1 MSITQVAFILISVVT
16 LGSALAMVTSRT
28 VFVAALWMV
37 SAFVGVAAL
46 YVLLEA
52 GFLAAIQL
60 LVYAGGI
67 AVLILFAIMLT
78 PRVMQ
83 PMEEASRFNDQW
95 IYVAAVSAFLFA
107 GFWVLAIRTAWPVNL
122 QQVTGNNVF
131 LLGRGFM
138 TQYLLPF
145 EVTSALLLVALV
157 GAIVIARD

>member
-1 MSITQVAFILISVVT
+1 MSITQVAFILISAIT

-37 SAFVGVAAL
+37 AAFVGVAAL

-83 PMEEASRFNDQW
+83 PMEGLSRFNDQW
-95 IYVAAVSAFLFA
+95 MFVAAVSAFLFA
-107 GFWVLAIRTAWPVNL
+107 GLWALAIRTDWPVNL
-122 QQVTGNNVF
+122 QQLAGDNIF

-145 EVTSALLLVALV
+145 EVTSVLLLVTLV